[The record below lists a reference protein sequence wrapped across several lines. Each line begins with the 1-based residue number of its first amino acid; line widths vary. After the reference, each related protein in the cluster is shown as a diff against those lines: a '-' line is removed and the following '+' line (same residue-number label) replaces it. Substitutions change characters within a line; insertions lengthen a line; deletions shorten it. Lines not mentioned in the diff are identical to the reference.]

1 MKHLAIIGN
10 CSRRCSI
17 FCILAVVFILILS
30 GLACAISESRK
41 FDNPEQQKVYENL
54 TSELRC
60 LVCQNQT
67 IGDSNAE
74 LAADLR
80 RQVYEMLQ
88 QGKSKQDIIQYMT
101 DRYGD
106 FVLYNPPFKAK
117 TGLLWLGPVVF
128 LFVGLVAVF
137 LFARRKKTVVSLE
150 QGNENIE
157 KLAKIR
163 NLLEKGDQS

>member
-1 MKHLAIIGN
+1 MKRFIMVLLLSLSPIT
-10 CSRRCSI
+10 
-17 FCILAVVFILILS
+17 VFALDTLQF
-30 GLACAISESRK
+30 A
-41 FDNPEQQKVYENL
+41 NPEQQAVYETL

-88 QGKSKQDIIQYMT
+88 QGKSKQDILQFMT

-106 FVLYNPPFKAK
+106 FVLYNPPLKAK
-117 TGLLWLGPVVF
+117 TGLLWLGPVAF
-128 LFVGLVAVF
+128 LVMGLIAV
-137 LFARRKKTVVSLE
+137 V
-150 QGNENIE
+150 
-157 KLAKIR
+157 
-163 NLLEKGDQS
+163 

>member
-1 MKHLAIIGN
+1 VKPL
-10 CSRRCSI
+10 
-17 FCILAVVFILILS
+17 ILIFLLLLS
-30 GLACAISESRK
+30 PFAYAVDAYQ
-41 FDNPEQQKVYENL
+41 FNNPEQQTAYNSLV
-54 TSELRC
+54 SELRC

-88 QGKSKQDIIQYMT
+88 QGKSKQEIQTFMT

-117 TGLLWLGPVVF
+117 TGLLWLGPVSF
-128 LFVGLVAVF
+128 LIIGILAIV
-137 LFARRKKTVVSLE
+137 LFIRRKKNLDSTNTEGDV
-150 QGNENIE
+150 E
-157 KLAKIR
+157 KLAAVR
-163 NLLEKGDQS
+163 RLLNDKNSEN